1 MTLGEIIKEY
11 RQNNKLSQRKF
22 AKICKLSNGYI
33 SMLEDGRNPKTE
45 EPIIPTLVT
54 LKKLADAMNTS
65 LDDLMMMMDEMPVSL
80 TADAAPVTQGTLRIP
95 NEGAVVLNEFELEML
110 KAFRQIPED
119 QQKVFLEMGRAYA
132 NSLKKD

>member
-80 TADAAPVTQGTLRIP
+80 TTDAAPVTQGTLRIP